1 MEIDPQVREQILD
14 AAEGRFRHY
23 GFAKT
28 TMAELASDC
37 SMSAGNL
44 YRYFES
50 KEEIGASIAR
60 RCMMTLD
67 GICRDVI
74 ARTDIGPLRKLE
86 VVIRAMA
93 DENRRRFECDTKLDE
108 LLSYMHQKRPET
120 IKMFMDGLSHR
131 IAEILVEGVSTGE
144 ITAEDPRETA
154 IDIFHAG
161 KGVVDP
167 AIIMHMSEDEF
178 ERRIRGV
185 TRLIIEGVRAR

>member
-37 SMSAGNL
+37 AMSAGNL
-44 YRYFES
+44 YRYFDS
-50 KEEIGASIAR
+50 KEEIGVSIAR

-86 VVIRAMA
+86 VMIRAMA

-108 LLSYMHQKRPET
+108 LLSYMHAKRPET
-120 IKMFMDGLSHR
+120 VKMFMDGLSHR

-144 ITAEDPRETA
+144 ITSEDPRETA

-185 TRLIIEGVRAR
+185 TRLIIEGVRSR